1 LFKLNSKLLFTGGLI
16 LESYGMWVK
25 TGKNWLGAY
34 RKKLFIGT
42 ICKVIPI
49 VLLFFI
55 VFGVIM
61 SAIDGDKGEEL
72 IQAGMT
78 GLGFGVFISIIFLL
92 LLLPGLS
99 TNRMSR
105 NMKKAVK
112 LLNMSETE
120 QEQLGREMLEAV
132 KYSENI
138 LNYELLGPNS
148 NKTPARF
155 ILSRNYACLWGS
167 SPLVILVRLA
177 DVAQI
182 RAETEEKTSTTYG
195 SLSSTMHFLT
205 LYTVTY
211 YYKGSENQDGDT
223 GMGFFDESIR
233 DRVFEMLSNRS

>member
-1 LFKLNSKLLFTGGLI
+1 M
-16 LESYGMWVK
+16 ESYRMWIK
-25 TGKNWLGAY
+25 SGKSWLGAY

-49 VLLFFI
+49 VLVLFI
-55 VFGVIM
+55 GFGVIM
-61 SAIDGDKGEEL
+61 SAIDGDKGDEL

-78 GLGFGVFISIIFLL
+78 GLGFGVFISVIFLL

-99 TNRMSR
+99 TSRMSR
-105 NMKKAVK
+105 NIKKAVN

-120 QEQLGREMLEAV
+120 QEQLGREMLEAA
-132 KYSENI
+132 KNSANI
-138 LNYELLGPNS
+138 LDYELVAPNS

-167 SPLVILVRLA
+167 SPLVILVRLS

-182 RAETEEKTSTTYG
+182 RPETEEKTSTTYG
-195 SLSSTMHFLT
+195 SQSSTMHFLT
-205 LYTVTY
+205 LYTVIF

-233 DRVFEMLSNRS
+233 DRVFEMLSKRA